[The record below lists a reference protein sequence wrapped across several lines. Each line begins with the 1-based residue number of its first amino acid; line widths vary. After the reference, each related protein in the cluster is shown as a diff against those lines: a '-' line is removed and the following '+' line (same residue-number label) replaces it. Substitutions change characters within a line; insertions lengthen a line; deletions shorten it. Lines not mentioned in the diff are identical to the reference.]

1 LSALI
6 FDHRFRIFMDCFLVC
21 GLGYLGQHCV
31 VALKNFG
38 VQVIAI
44 EKQPPPQW
52 EIKNLDHYLDQLIIG
67 DCSQANV
74 LLQLPIHQIRAA
86 LIVTTIEKINIETAI
101 TIRTLNART
110 RLVVRSVR
118 DNLNF
123 LLSNELGNFVAY
135 EPKHLPANAYALSA
149 LGKET
154 ISLLNLGGLKIRIN
168 RLQVPD
174 CHHWLSYSCVD
185 EINNRHRR
193 VLSHDR
199 QGDLPPQSIDFH
211 RWRPEAKIY
220 PQDTIIYVDTEDN
233 YSLSKGYNTNLNRKK
248 ISLNLLYYLG
258 LIQVKIGNWIKNFGG
273 LSFKQQVTRVAIIY
287 GLIVLLLLI
296 TGTILFR
303 FFYPGTT
310 LVSSFYVTAILLLG
324 GYSDLFD
331 SFEPISTL
339 PAWLQLFSL
348 ALTVTGTAFVG
359 VLYALLTQALLSSK
373 FQFYNKRP
381 PIPEADHV
389 VIVGL
394 GKLGQEIANK
404 LRELK
409 INVLGVTFNPI
420 ASQSDFLNL
429 PLIYGHNLIDSLQLA
444 NLETATSVIVVT
456 DDDIVNIETA
466 LLTQKINPHCQLVI
480 RTNGDTL
487 TKNLGRLLP
496 AAIIID
502 PYGAA
507 AEVFTGAAFG
517 ENILGL
523 SCWQDQTV
531 LVTQYHIE
539 EHDTLQGLLIAE
551 VAYGYGVV
559 PIIYQEKSEDE
570 PIFLPSED
578 RRLIPGNLL
587 IVLATMEGLKAIE
600 AGNLK
605 PKQWNLKI
613 IKASSKMSIFD
624 GISAIAR
631 IAGCPLKTATET
643 MNNLPTTLPT
653 KMYYH
658 QAMKLKKMLQQN
670 QIESVIEQNFSLV
683 S

>member
-1 LSALI
+1 
-6 FDHRFRIFMDCFLVC
+6 MDYFLVC

-31 VALKNFG
+31 VALKKFG
-38 VQVIAI
+38 VKVIAI
-44 EKQPPPQW
+44 EKQLPPQW
-52 EIKNLDHYLDQLIIG
+52 EIKNLDNYLDQLIIG
-67 DCSQANV
+67 DCSQSSI
-74 LLQLPIHQIRAA
+74 LLQLPINHIRAA

-101 TIRTLNART
+101 TIRALNPQT

-118 DNLNF
+118 DNLNS

-154 ISLLNLGGLKIRIN
+154 ISLLNLGGLRIRIN

-174 CHHWLSYSCVD
+174 YHHWLSYNFLD

-193 VLSHDR
+193 ILSHNH
-199 QGDLPPQSIDFH
+199 QGDLPSRSIDFH
-211 RWRPEAKIY
+211 CWHPEAKIQA
-220 PQDTIIYVDTEDN
+220 QDTIIYVETEEN
-233 YSLSKGYNTNLNRKK
+233 YFLNKGYNFNLNRKNNNLNFSYFRSLIQTK
-248 ISLNLLYYLG
+248 ISS
-258 LIQVKIGNWIKNFGG
+258 WIKNFWS
-273 LSFKQQVTRVAIIY
+273 LSLKQQVARVAIIY
-287 GLIVLLLLI
+287 GLIVFLLLI
-296 TGTILFR
+296 IGTILFS

-310 LVSSFYVTAILLLG
+310 LLSSFYVTAILLLG

-331 SFEPISTL
+331 SFEPISAL
-339 PAWLQLFSL
+339 PEWLQLFSL

-381 PIPEADHV
+381 PIPKADHV
-389 VIVGL
+389 VIIGL

-409 INVLGVTFNPI
+409 INVLGITFNTI
-420 ASQSDFLNL
+420 ASQSDFLDI
-429 PLIYGHNLIDSLQLA
+429 PLIYGHNLVDSLQLA
-444 NLETATSVIVVT
+444 NLETASSVIVVT

-466 LLTQKINPHCQLVI
+466 LLTQKINPCCQLVI

-487 TKNLGRLLP
+487 TKNLGGLLP

-502 PYGAA
+502 PYVAA

-523 SCWQDQTV
+523 SCWQEQTV
-531 LVTQYHIE
+531 LVTQYYIE
-539 EHDTLQGLLIAE
+539 EQDTLQGLLIAE

-587 IVLATMEGLKAIE
+587 IVLATIAGLKAIE
-600 AGNLK
+600 AGDLK

-624 GISAIAR
+624 GITAIAR

-643 MNNLPTTLPT
+643 MNNLPATLPF
-653 KMYYH
+653 KMYYY

-670 QIESVIEQNFSLV
+670 QIETVVEQNFSPI

>member
-1 LSALI
+1 
-6 FDHRFRIFMDCFLVC
+6 MDYFLVC

-31 VALKNFG
+31 VALKKFG
-38 VQVIAI
+38 VKVIAI

-52 EIKNLDHYLDQLIIG
+52 EIKNLDHYLDRLIIG
-67 DCSQANV
+67 DCSQANI
-74 LLQLPIHQIRAA
+74 LLQLPISQIRAA
-86 LIVTTIEKINIETAI
+86 LIVTTVEKINLETAI
-101 TIRTLNART
+101 TIRTLNANT

-123 LLSNELGNFVAY
+123 LLSNELGNFIAY

-154 ISLLNLGGLKIRIN
+154 ISLLNLGGIKIRIN
-168 RLQVPD
+168 RLQVPGY
-174 CHHWLSYSCVD
+174 HHWLSYSCVD

-193 VLSHDR
+193 ILSHDR
-199 QGDLPPQSIDFH
+199 QGDSPSQSIEFH
-211 RWRPEAKIY
+211 CWHPEAKIQ
-220 PQDTIIYVDTEDN
+220 PQDTIIYVETEDN
-233 YSLSKGYNTNLNRKK
+233 YSLNKGYGINPNRKK
-248 ISLNLLYYLG
+248 ISLNFLYYRS
-258 LIQVKIGNWIKNFGG
+258 LIQTKISDWVKNFWG
-273 LSFKQQVTRVAIIY
+273 LSLKQQVARVAIIY
-287 GLIVLLLLI
+287 GLVVFLLLI
-296 TGTILFR
+296 TGTVLFR

-339 PAWLQLFSL
+339 PEWLQLFSL

-389 VIVGL
+389 VVIGL
-394 GKLGQEIANK
+394 GKLGQEITKK

-409 INVLGVTFNPI
+409 INVLGLTFNPI
-420 ASQSDFLNL
+420 TSQSDFLDL
-429 PLIYGHNLIDSLQLA
+429 PLIYGHSLVDSLQLA
-444 NLETATSVIVVT
+444 NLETASSVIVVT

-496 AAIIID
+496 EAIIID
-502 PYGAA
+502 PYVAA

-523 SCWQDQTV
+523 SCWQEQTV

-539 EHDTLQGLLIAE
+539 EQDTLQGLSIAE

-559 PIIYQEKSEDE
+559 PIIYQDKSEDE
-570 PIFLPSED
+570 AIFLPSED
-578 RRLIPGNLL
+578 RSLMPGNLL
-587 IVLATMEGLKAIE
+587 IVLATMAGLQSIE
-600 AGNLK
+600 AGDLK
-605 PKQWNLKI
+605 PKQWKLKI
-613 IKASSKMSIFD
+613 IKASSKMSVFD

-631 IAGCPLKTATET
+631 IAGCSLKIATET
-643 MNNLPTTLPT
+643 MNNLPATLPV
-653 KMYYH
+653 KMYHH
-658 QAMKLKKMLQQN
+658 QATKLKKVLQQN
-670 QIESVIEQNFSLV
+670 QIESVIEQSLAPI